1 VNEANRST
9 NESFRVVA
17 LVTASASVAP
27 DALVYGSDQDG
38 NLYLRTQQGPLYGV
52 YDSGTSNYD
61 TPSGPIYGT
70 VVSRETS
77 YKWVCKN
84 SINLRG
90 RKLGVRPSY
99 KSVLFDDTF
108 LKFYTTFADNVSQQ
122 KRAMS
127 IEDQMPV
134 AYYLR
139 VSTET
144 QELDK
149 EFCR

>member
-38 NLYLRTQQGPLYGV
+38 NLYLRTPQGPLYGV
-52 YDSGTSNYD
+52 YDSGTGNSGNYYYD

-99 KSVLFDDTF
+99 ESVLFDDIF
-108 LKFYTTFADNVSQQ
+108 LTFAPASPIMYHSKSV
-122 KRAMS
+122 
-127 IEDQMPV
+127 
-134 AYYLR
+134 L
-139 VSTET
+139 
-144 QELDK
+144 
-149 EFCR
+149 